1 MRLYCVLL
9 EGTKSCQKL
18 NALVFKG
25 KNGAPVAIRTRDLR
39 LRRAAL
45 YPAELRV
52 HIYERTLADHLEWV
66 KRCAL
71 ILV

>member
-1 MRLYCVLL
+1 
-9 EGTKSCQKL
+9 
-18 NALVFKG
+18 
-25 KNGAPVAIRTRDLR
+25 
-39 LRRAAL
+39 
-45 YPAELRV
+45 V